1 MASLHNDLL
10 KGVYDLLSDT
20 ATLDNY
26 AKREAASFTGDVALP
41 AIVFGFQD
49 VRGVRG
55 SFTQRH
61 WDADVLIKAVADGP
75 SYKVAGD
82 IEDLVDDALESATL
96 SVSGFTHVSCT
107 RGVDVAFAEEL
118 PGGGVVCHVG
128 AIWSLWEDRAI

>member
-10 KGVYDLLSDT
+10 KGVYDVLQDT

-26 AKREAASFTGDVALP
+26 PKREAASFTSDVPLP
-41 AIVFGFQD
+41 AIVFGVQD
-49 VRGVRG
+49 ARGTRG

-61 WDADVLIKAVADGP
+61 WDADVLVKVVADGP
-75 SYKVAGD
+75 SYKSAGD
-82 IEDLVDDALESATL
+82 IEDLIDDALESATL
-96 SVSGFTHVSCT
+96 TVTGFTHVSCT
-107 RGVDVAFAEEL
+107 RGVDVSFAEDL

>member
-1 MASLHNDLL
+1 MASLHNVLL
-10 KGVYDLLSDT
+10 KGVYALLSDT

-107 RGVDVAFAEEL
+107 RGVDVAFAEDL

>member
-10 KGVYDLLSDT
+10 KGVYDLLRAT
-20 ATLDNY
+20 APLDNY

-107 RGVDVAFAEEL
+107 RGVDVAFAEDL
-118 PGGGVVCHVG
+118 PGGGVVCHGG